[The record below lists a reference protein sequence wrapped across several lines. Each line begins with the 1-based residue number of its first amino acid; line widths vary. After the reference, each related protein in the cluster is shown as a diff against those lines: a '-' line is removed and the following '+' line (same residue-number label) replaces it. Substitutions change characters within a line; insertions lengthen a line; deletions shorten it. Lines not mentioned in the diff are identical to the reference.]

1 MFSNFL
7 RDEHS
12 NLHFEGFAVFFF
24 IFVFLMARIISF
36 FPSFKNLDRVL
47 TYGIVWNFVYP

>member
-47 TYGIVWNFVYP
+47 TYGIV